1 MYLQAVI
8 GATRI
13 HLCDNLLQLQNCR
26 VWEGLSKRAINITC
40 VLRKVRYNES
50 FKEFNL
56 SIFLRRRL
64 ERDVIILPKY
74 LRVEKIV
81 CSVI

>member
-1 MYLQAVI
+1 
-8 GATRI
+8 
-13 HLCDNLLQLQNCR
+13 
-26 VWEGLSKRAINITC
+26 